1 MVFAAAS
8 LRLAVSVMTVHATE
22 RSRGLSTAGTAQPA
36 TAWQK
41 HHRTRNCPATGRQE
55 RAENTTGHGTATA
68 RQELAENTTRS
79 FLLPKNVLREAPT
92 RKGACVRGGNEDVA
106 SASGGGV
113 GDVDASRALAKPP
126 CRAAS
131 ASAGT
136 SPSCRPRAVQAI
148 PELIV

>member
-1 MVFAAAS
+1 MFAAAS

-22 RSRGLSTAGTAQPA
+22 RSSGLSTAGRAQPA

-79 FLLPKNVLREAPT
+79 FLLPKNT
-92 RKGACVRGGNEDVA
+92 R
-106 SASGGGV
+106 GGV
-113 GDVDASRALAKPP
+113 GDVDGFSKAPLPGCVSVGRDL
-126 CRAAS
+126 S
-131 ASAGT
+131 
-136 SPSCRPRAVQAI
+136 
-148 PELIV
+148 ELSS